1 MKKMPTAVR
10 KSKRMASGASFP
22 QAMPGAGS
30 DAAGA
35 ESRAAIASAED
46 TPPQASPWTHCNAG
60 EVERAGVHDL
70 GSDAGAGHVSA
81 QGAGADRGEGLS
93 SAAAPRHRRARQEQ
107 TPVQRALGL
116 LTRREHSRKELTRK
130 LTARGLDPVGVEQA
144 VDKLADAGWQ
154 DDARFAESLV
164 RARAGTGYGPL
175 HLRAELSTH
184 GLDRE
189 QVTRALENFEGDWR
203 LVARDLLLRRFPD
216 ALSPADMDPSRR
228 RKAVELLMRRGFDG
242 DCIRAALAG
251 EEAGFDD

>member
-1 MKKMPTAVR
+1 
-10 KSKRMASGASFP
+10 MASP
-22 QAMPGAGS
+22 L
-30 DAAGA
+30 
-35 ESRAAIASAED
+35 
-46 TPPQASPWTHCNAG
+46 QASPWTHSSADERSNTDERA
-60 EVERAGVHDL
+60 RAGVHDRGTDSDSGHASTQ
-70 GSDAGAGHVSA
+70 GSGVDGG
-81 QGAGADRGEGLS
+81 DGLS
-93 SAAAPRHRRARQEQ
+93 SAAGPRRRRARQEQ

-130 LTARGLDPVGVEQA
+130 LTSRGLDPLGVEQA

-189 QVTRALENFEGDWR
+189 QVTRALESFEGDWR

-216 ALSPADMDPSRR
+216 ALSPADMDPARR